1 MPFEVE
7 NALAMANPKPKSMG
21 QVCSQPA
28 STMLSQTRLQCNLSD
43 EAVVED
49 IFPCTDLQEA
59 YIVSTVE
66 EPGTCINKYVYK
78 IRHGVDLSRFKSAW
92 EATIAKCPNLRT
104 RIITFEG
111 SLMQAVVKENAS
123 WDVTLDFEVQAPAD
137 SVSAPEMTYGSRLC
151 QYKIT
156 NGDRNEKYF
165 MLIMHRAISDS
176 WTMQLVTNTL
186 QRFYDLESFSP
197 DLESNAGFVR
207 YTKEIDTEGAAKYW
221 LLQLKDAMRCP
232 FPPCKTKG
240 SQIFKPRA
248 YVRKEIEFLDLNSA
262 ATAPEN
268 LLRAAWAIVLSR
280 YSDAD
285 DVCFGAVVSGR
296 HAPVERLDRVV
307 GQVSAVL
314 PVRAR
319 LHQELTVKA
328 FLQQIERDAAEMIP
342 YEQFGLR
349 RIQKLNSGAREAC
362 EFSSLL
368 AIENS
373 LVPGHS
379 KLGTD
384 HILELPAKETSWQ
397 DQQLASLSDYAI
409 TLQLGIYD
417 THIEFTASYDAAL
430 LVEAQIIA
438 LYHHFDRVI
447 RQLISSPNET
457 LLCDI
462 SLAGHWDLQ
471 QATAWNGDGPTVID
485 DCIHNLIERQQPD
498 APAIDAWDG
507 KLTYGE
513 LNSMADRLA
522 RHLSNN
528 LGVASGEL
536 IHVCFEKSVW
546 FFVAFLAINKAG
558 AAWIPLDPS
567 QPLLRQQEV
576 VKQTKARI
584 SLTSPKQVAICKS
597 LCPIVVEVTAALDR
611 ALADEEARINVRPLS
626 GNVPTNNAAY
636 VLFTSGSTGTPK
648 GLVIEH
654 KSLCT
659 SQTAMVAR
667 LGFTP
672 AVRMLQFASYVF
684 DSCICEIIGTLIS
697 GGCVC
702 VPSDEV
708 RWNGL
713 VGFINESRINSALLT
728 PSFIRTMKPEDV
740 PGLKLLILASE
751 ALSQDNLDTW
761 LGNVRLINGWG
772 PAEVCVFGSLHEL
785 KPSIDESPLTIGLP
799 VGGYCWIVDQKD
811 HNRLAPIGCIGE
823 IVFQS
828 PTILREYLSDEKR
841 SKEAIIS
848 PVPEWMPR
856 RAEWNRFFKTGDL
869 GFYNPNGTLEFVGRK
884 DTQIKIRGLRVELEE
899 VEYKIRTMQQ
909 DIKEVAVDVV
919 RIDGTARLVA
929 YLCFSGEMRRMDK
942 SNGLR
947 HGEEDIFLPLTETT
961 EARVRELAAQL
972 GAKLPSYMVPTMHIP
987 CRYMPYSTKLDRK
1000 RLRKLTTEL
1009 SKQSLEKY
1017 SLVDSK
1023 KRPPE
1028 TPMEIQMQQL
1038 WSSILNIPTESIG
1051 KDDNF
1056 LRIGGDSIGA
1066 IRLVS
1071 LARSRGISLNVAAI
1085 FEDARLSSLASVAV
1099 SMNGTAAVTTAPLPY
1114 SLLPEGR
1121 CEDLLNQARR
1131 QCGLSEDQII
1141 EDAYPCT
1148 PLQEGLMALAMKEPG
1163 SYKIKWMYKLSKQI
1177 DLRKFKHAW
1186 EQTVALCV
1194 NLRTRIALVDGC
1206 SLQIVLRDDIEWE
1219 TWGFL
1224 PEGNQACLIAKEASS
1239 IEMKPGS
1246 RLFRYSL
1253 TQVEDG
1259 HWYFTLVAHHAV
1271 FDGWSLGIAMEQ
1283 LHRLYK
1289 GCTAMVLEPYS
1300 RFIQY
1305 LTGIN
1310 SEASSRYWK
1319 EQLDNAGKLTF
1330 PPSRHQP
1337 TVQDAD
1343 RPRDGP
1349 ENQPNRSRLTRIIP
1363 MTQSTSSMSV
1373 TKATVLRAAW
1383 AIVLARYC
1391 DTADICFGISVSGR
1405 HAPVPGLES
1414 MSGPLVATVPVR
1426 MRLDAEQRVSDFL
1439 HDVQAHAS
1447 GMILHEQFGLQNII
1461 KLSEYAKDACDF
1473 SHLLVIQ
1480 PAEILSGLRPRDLLM
1495 APAETKGLSTADELM
1510 GEYFGYPL
1518 VVQALLG
1525 DTNVEFSATYD
1536 PEVLKDT
1543 QIEALSHHFDRVV
1556 QQLLSPGDS
1565 QLGNISL
1572 TGSWDVQQAISF
1584 NGDKPEFIDDCIHY
1598 IIERRARQQPDAPA
1612 IFAWDGELTYSELN
1626 DTANR
1631 VAVHLTNTGVQIGDL
1646 IPICFERSLWFYVS
1660 VLAIHKAGGAW
1671 VPLDPGH
1678 PSQRH
1683 QEIISQTKSRHVLVS
1698 ETHTSKFSGLD
1709 LQIIEVSIA
1718 LNKLLIA
1725 DRVANMRQ
1733 PTRKVTAHDVA
1744 YVLFT
1749 SGTTGTPK
1757 GVVIEHGSLCT
1768 TQTAV
1773 AKRLGMTAQV
1783 RMLQFS
1789 SYVFDAWVFESL
1801 CSLISGACLC
1811 VPSETARLTG
1821 LEDFINTAG
1830 VTWADLTPTFLR
1842 TLDPSKV
1849 KTLELLVIGGE
1860 PAGQDLLQN
1869 WVGKV
1874 RLVNVWGPAETS
1886 VISTLHEYTSAD
1898 ESPMTVGRPIGAFCW
1913 IVDADDNTR
1922 LAPIGCVG
1930 EVVVHGPSLL
1940 REYLSDPKKT
1950 MDAIITP
1957 VPKWAPLRTESKYGR
1972 FFKTGDLAS
1981 YNPDGTIRFLGR
1993 KDTQVKI
2000 RGQRVELVE
2009 VEYNIQSLLPD
2020 IKQVAVDVLQT
2031 AAGTSLVA
2039 YLCSS
2044 QETRA
2049 TVSAGKNSVAQEME
2063 LDNPNSLFLPLVDE
2077 VARQM
2082 RWLAG
2087 ELAERL
2093 PTYMV
2098 PKVFIPCWY
2107 MPYITST
2114 KLDRAKLRQVTLA
2127 LGSDNLASYSL
2138 LDSEKKQAPK
2148 TEAEIQMQHLWALVL
2163 QVPAETIGRDDSFL
2177 QLGGDS
2183 ISAIRLVSLARR
2195 QGIFL
2200 TVPSIFK
2207 DARLSRMAE
2216 IAAQCTD

>member
-7 NALAMANPKPKSMG
+7 NALALANPKPKSIALVG
-21 QVCSQPA
+21 SKPTA
-28 STMLSQTRLQCNLSD
+28 TMLSEIRLQCNLSD
-43 EAVVED
+43 EALVED

-59 YIVSTVE
+59 YIASTVE
-66 EPGTCINKYVYK
+66 KPGTYIDKYMYR

-92 EATIAKCPNLRT
+92 EATVATCLNLRT
-104 RIITFEG
+104 RIINFDG
-111 SLMQAVVKENAS
+111 SLMQVVIKENAC
-123 WDVTLDFEVQAPAD
+123 WEVTLDFDAVAPAD
-137 SVSAPEMTYGSRLC
+137 SVAMPEMTYGSRLC
-151 QYKIT
+151 QYKIAKDDQ
-156 NGDRNEKYF
+156 NQKYF
-165 MLIMHRAISDS
+165 ILIIHRAISDS

-186 QRFYDLESFSP
+186 QQFYDFENYSP
-197 DLESNAGFVR
+197 DLESNARFAQ
-207 YTKEIDTEGAAKYW
+207 YTKEIDAEGAAKYW

-232 FPPCKTKG
+232 FPPCKTKTG
-240 SQIFKPRA
+240 QVFKPRG
-248 YVRKEIEFLDLNSA
+248 YVRKEIEFLDFNSA
-262 ATAPEN
+262 PTAPET
-268 LLRAAWAIVLSR
+268 LLRAAWAIVLAR
-280 YSDAD
+280 YSDAE
-285 DVCFGAVVSGR
+285 DVCFGTVVSGR
-296 HAPVERLDRVV
+296 HALVERLNRVV
-307 GQVSAVL
+307 GQVSAML
-314 PVRAR
+314 PIRAR
-319 LHQELTVKA
+319 PQQELTVKA
-328 FLQQIERDAAEMIP
+328 FLQQIERDAAEMVP
-342 YEQFGLR
+342 YEQFGLQ
-349 RIQKLNSGAREAC
+349 RIQQLNSCAREVC
-362 EFSSLL
+362 EFSSVLVT
-368 AIENS
+368 ETS
-373 LVPGHS
+373 LVPGPS
-379 KLGTD
+379 KFETD
-384 HILELPAKETSWQ
+384 LILELPAKEMSWQ
-397 DQQLASLSDYAI
+397 GQQLASLSDYALE
-409 TLQLGIYD
+409 LQVGIHD
-417 THIEFTASYDAAL
+417 THIEFKASYDTAL
-430 LVEAQIIA
+430 LVETQIIA
-438 LYHHFDRVI
+438 LYNHFDRVI
-447 RQLISSPNET
+447 RQLISSPDET
-457 LLCDI
+457 LLSDI
-462 SLAGHWDLQ
+462 SLASHWDLQ

-522 RHLSNN
+522 RHLSKD
-528 LGVASGEL
+528 LDVFSGEL

-558 AAWIPLDPS
+558 ATWIPLDPS
-567 QPLLRQQEV
+567 QPLQRQQEV
-576 VKQTKARI
+576 VNQTKARI
-584 SLTSPKQVAICKS
+584 ALTSPKQVGICKK
-597 LCPIVVEVTAALDR
+597 LCPIVVEVTPALDR
-611 ALADEEARINVRPLS
+611 ALADEEAKIDLQPVT
-626 GNVPTNNAAY
+626 GKVPTNNAAY
-636 VLFTSGSTGTPK
+636 ILFTSGSTGTPK

-672 AVRMLQFASYVF
+672 EVRMLQFASYVF
-684 DSCICEIIGTLIS
+684 DSCICEIIGTLIA

-713 VGFINESRINSALLT
+713 VGFINETRINSALLT
-728 PSFIRTMKPEDV
+728 PSFIRTMKPEEV

-761 LGNVRLINGWG
+761 LGHVRLINGWG

-785 KPSIDESPLTIGLP
+785 SPHVDESPLTIGLP
-799 VGGYCWIVDQKD
+799 VGGYCWIVDRKD

-828 PTILREYLSDEKR
+828 PTILREYLSDERR

-869 GFYNPNGTLEFVGRK
+869 GFYNPNGTLQFVGRK

-899 VEYKIRTMQQ
+899 VEYKIRTMQEA
-909 DIKEVAVDVV
+909 IKEVAVDVV
-919 RIDGTARLVA
+919 QIDGTARLVS

-942 SNGLR
+942 SNSLR
-947 HGEEDIFLPLTETT
+947 GGEEDIFLPLSETT
-961 EARVRELAAQL
+961 ETQVRELAAEL
-972 GAKLPSYMVPTMHIP
+972 GAKLPSYMVPTIHIP

-1017 SLVDSK
+1017 SLVDSN
-1023 KRPPE
+1023 KRAPE
-1028 TPMEIQMQQL
+1028 TLMEIQIQQL
-1038 WSSILNIPTESIG
+1038 WSSILNIPPESIG
-1051 KDDNF
+1051 NDDNF

-1085 FEDARLSSLASVAV
+1085 FEDARLSSLASVAL
-1099 SMNGTAAVTTAPLPY
+1099 STNGTTAMTEVPLPF

-1121 CEDLLNQARR
+1121 CADLLSQARL
-1131 QCGLSEDQII
+1131 QCGLFDDQSI

-1148 PLQEGLMALAMKEPG
+1148 PLQEGLMALAIKEPG
-1163 SYKIKWMYKLSKQI
+1163 SYMIKWMYKLSKQT
-1177 DLRKFKHAW
+1177 DVGKFKHAW

-1194 NLRTRIALVDGC
+1194 NLRTRIVLAEGC
-1206 SLQIVLRDDIEWE
+1206 SLQIVLKDDVEWE
-1219 TWGFL
+1219 TWGSSS
-1224 PEGNQACLIAKEASS
+1224 EGNGVCSIAKEASS

-1283 LHRLYK
+1283 LQRLYE
-1289 GCTAMVLEPYS
+1289 GCTEMTIEPYS

-1305 LTGIN
+1305 LTGLH
-1310 SEASSRYWK
+1310 SESSSRYWR
-1319 EQLDNAGKLTF
+1319 EQLENAERLTF
-1330 PPSRHQP
+1330 PPSNHQP
-1337 TVQDAD
+1337 IVHNAG
-1343 RPRDGP
+1343 RPRHNA
-1349 ENQPNRSRLTRIIP
+1349 EAQTNRSRLTKIIQ

-1391 DTADICFGISVSGR
+1391 DTADVCFGISVSGR

-1414 MSGPLVATVPVR
+1414 MSGPSVATVPVR
-1426 MRLDAEQRVSDFL
+1426 VRLDTEQRVADFL
-1439 HDVQAHAS
+1439 LDVQTHAS

-1461 KLSEYAKDACDF
+1461 KLSEHARAACDF

-1480 PAEILSGLRPRDLLM
+1480 PAEILSGLRPADLLM
-1495 APAETKGLSTADELM
+1495 TPAETKGLSTADELM

-1525 DTNVEFSATYD
+1525 DTNVEFSATFD
-1536 PEVLKDT
+1536 PGVLEET
-1543 QIEALSHHFDRVV
+1543 QVATLSHHFDRVV
-1556 QQLLSPGDS
+1556 QQLLSPGDL
-1565 QLGNISL
+1565 QLRDTSL
-1572 TGSWDVQQAISF
+1572 TGPWDVQQAISF
-1584 NGDKPEFIDDCIHY
+1584 NGTEPEFIDDCIHD

-1612 IFAWDGELTYSELN
+1612 IFAWDGELTYSEFN
-1626 DTANR
+1626 DSANR
-1631 VAVHLTNTGVQIGDL
+1631 LAFHLTHNGVQLGDL
-1646 IPICFERSLWFYVS
+1646 VPICFEKSLWFYVS
-1660 VLAIHKAGGAW
+1660 VLAISKAGGAW

-1683 QEIISQTKSRHVLVS
+1683 QEIIRQTNSRHILVSQTHAP
-1698 ETHTSKFSGLD
+1698 KFSGLD
-1709 LQIIEVSIA
+1709 LRIIEVSSA
-1718 LNKLLIA
+1718 LDKILIA
-1725 DRVANMRQ
+1725 DTVANVPRS
-1733 PTRKVTAHDVA
+1733 TCKVTAVDVA

-1768 TQTAV
+1768 THTAV
-1773 AKRLGMTAQV
+1773 AKWLGMTAEV

-1789 SYVFDAWVFESL
+1789 SYVFDVWVFESM

-1830 VTWADLTPTFLR
+1830 VTWADLTPTFVR

-1849 KTLELLVIGGE
+1849 KSLELLVIGGE

-1874 RLVNVWGPAETS
+1874 RLVNAWGPAETC
-1886 VISTLHEYTSAD
+1886 VISTLHEYSSAD
-1898 ESPMTVGRPIGAFCW
+1898 ESPMTIGRPIGGFCW

-1930 EVVVHGPSLL
+1930 EIVVHGPALL

-1957 VPKWAPLRTESKYGR
+1957 VPTWAPLRAESKYSR
-1972 FFKTGDLAS
+1972 FYKTGDLAF

-2009 VEYNIQSLLPD
+2009 IEYNIQSLLPD

-2031 AAGTSLVA
+2031 ETSTSLVA

-2049 TVSAGKNSVAQEME
+2049 TVGAGKNSGTDEMA
-2063 LDNPNSLFLPLVDE
+2063 LDNLNSLFLPLVDE

-2082 RWLAG
+2082 RGLAG

-2093 PTYMV
+2093 PSYMV
-2098 PKVFIPCWY
+2098 PKVFIPCRY

-2114 KLDRAKLRQVTLA
+2114 KLDRAKLRQETLA
-2127 LGSDNLASYSL
+2127 LSSNSLANYSL
-2138 LDSEKKQAPK
+2138 LDSEKKQPPE
-2148 TEAEIQMQHLWALVL
+2148 TEAEVQMQQLWALVL
-2163 QVPAETIGRDDSFL
+2163 GVPAETIGRDDSFL

-2200 TVPSIFK
+2200 TVLSIFK
-2207 DARLSRMAE
+2207 DARLSRLAE
-2216 IAAQCTD
+2216 IAAECTD